1 MTINRTNKKNKR
13 NRIEVRRYDEELYG
27 SDCWRDSDKNLD
39 SEQSDAATVT
49 QALHGEQQNSPTKH
63 DDGGSDE
70 GQLGED
76 KNVDEWGEPREIRR
90 RSEDSDEAEVI
101 RQTGHVDLFGTG
113 VLSKPTTK
121 KTKSSKHHRA
131 AR

>member
-1 MTINRTNKKNKR
+1 MKY
-13 NRIEVRRYDEELYG
+13 EDYDEELYG
-27 SDCWRDSDKNLD
+27 ATARDSDKNLD

-76 KNVDEWGEPREIRR
+76 KNVDEWGEPTHKYDADPKTTTKR
-90 RSEDSDEAEVI
+90 VI

-113 VLSKPTTK
+113 VRSKPTTK